1 MKMLKILFSTI
12 ILLSSFLISSSFQI
26 PICKASMH
34 IFDYDQNVYD
44 EFGNDLLFSFE
55 IKIIIETERDGTWR
69 ISQPTKNYSY
79 MIKFAIMLTYINA
92 SRFPNPVTHP
102 TEFLVEF
109 DSPSVGFS
117 NISSKYGFEES
128 WGSRESVWALRGVA
142 YTDLGV
148 RVTTPYTERRLGLRP
163 RCNYKQYYGGFEG
176 PVLSTHGFWAR
187 GPVYIDVTEDT
198 QKKII
203 TELENIRNLLII
215 LIMTTI
221 ALIAITIYRE
231 RKLRIMNTSGTTPST
246 I

>member
-34 IFDYDQNVYD
+34 VFDYDQDVYD
-44 EFGNDLLFSFE
+44 KFGNDLLFSFE

-79 MIKFAIMLTYINA
+79 MIEFAIMLTYINT
-92 SRFPNPVTHP
+92 SRFPNPDTHP
-102 TEFLVEF
+102 FLVEF
-109 DSPSVGFS
+109 DSPSVGFA
-117 NISSKYGFEES
+117 NISPKYGFEES
-128 WGSRESVWALRGVA
+128 WGSRESVWGLRGVA
-142 YTDLGV
+142 YTHLGV
-148 RVTTPYTERRLGLRP
+148 RVTTPYTERGLRLNP
-163 RCNYKQYYGGFEG
+163 RCNYKQYYGGLEG
-176 PVLSTHGFWAR
+176 PVLSTDGLWVR
-187 GPVYIDVTEDT
+187 GPIYIDVTEDT
-198 QKKII
+198 QTKII

-221 ALIAITIYRE
+221 ALIAITIYRI

>member
-1 MKMLKILFSTI
+1 MKMLKILFTTI
-12 ILLSSFLISSSFQI
+12 IILSSFLISSSFQI
-26 PICKASMH
+26 PMCKASTH
-34 IFDYDQNVYD
+34 VFDYDQDVYD

-79 MIKFAIMLTYINA
+79 MIKFAIMLTYINT
-92 SRFPNPVTHP
+92 SRFPNPDTHP
-102 TEFLVEF
+102 TTFLVEF
-109 DSPSVGFS
+109 GRPDVGFA
-117 NISSKYGFEES
+117 NISPKRGFEEP
-128 WGSRESVWALRGVA
+128 WGSRSSVWGLRGVA

-148 RVTTPYTERRLGLRP
+148 RVTTPYTEGKLALTP
-163 RCNYKQYYGGFEG
+163 SCNYKQYYGGFEG
-176 PVLSTHGFWAR
+176 PVLSTDGLWVR
-187 GPVYIDVTEDT
+187 GPIYIDVTEDT

-215 LIMTTI
+215 LITTTI

-231 RKLRIMNTSGTTPST
+231 RKLRIMNTGRATPST